1 MAVAVAVGAA
11 VPLAAGF
18 FVGVGLA
25 DGRLVGYGQAEA
37 S

>member
-1 MAVAVAVGAA
+1 MAEAPAAGVAVS
-11 VPLAAGF
+11 LAAGF